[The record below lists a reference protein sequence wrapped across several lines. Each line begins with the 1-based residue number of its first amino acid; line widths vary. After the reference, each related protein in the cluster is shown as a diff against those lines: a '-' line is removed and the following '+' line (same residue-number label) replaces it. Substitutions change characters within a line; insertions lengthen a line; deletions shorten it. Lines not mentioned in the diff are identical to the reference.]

1 MEGVDNENGSATAR
15 PEADAA
21 AATKEAAIQVV
32 ATMSRRVRG
41 GDKAAGIVAGYARPG
56 ADKLHT
62 LRDVDDLRLKSTEA
76 VVQRP
81 GCKLGGLLGL
91 YQQRMPA
98 VVMKGIKGEKPAD
111 AAPMALVPGF
121 VTASAKAGFVIHVQK
136 LGKMVTELWAVNEM
150 IAFDKGNLDGDS
162 EQICMEELARLDRGK
177 PDGKLQPTAGG
188 GSRGGCLR

>member
-1 MEGVDNENGSATAR
+1 MEGVDVENGSAIAR

-32 ATMSRRVRG
+32 AAMSRRVRG

-81 GCKLGGLLGL
+81 GCKVGGLLGL

-98 VVMKGIKGEKPAD
+98 VVAYSCCTCNCMKSWKNRCMAGTLILYNLSTVLNTRPAWHISNK
-111 AAPMALVPGF
+111 AATLSSTGF
-121 VTASAKAGFVIHVQK
+121 ENGPHIPS
-136 LGKMVTELWAVNEM
+136 
-150 IAFDKGNLDGDS
+150 
-162 EQICMEELARLDRGK
+162 
-177 PDGKLQPTAGG
+177 P
-188 GSRGGCLR
+188 